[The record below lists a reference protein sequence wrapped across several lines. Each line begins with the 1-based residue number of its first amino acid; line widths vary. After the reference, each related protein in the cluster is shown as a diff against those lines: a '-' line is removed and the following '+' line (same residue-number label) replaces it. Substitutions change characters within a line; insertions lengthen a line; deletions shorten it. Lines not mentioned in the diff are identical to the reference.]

1 MKITIINGANLN
13 LLGTREPEIYG
24 NVSFENYFEE
34 LKKEFPNVEFSCF
47 QSNIEGEI
55 VNFIQQASKNS
66 DGIII
71 NAGGYS
77 HTSVV
82 IADAIKARGK
92 PCIEVHIS
100 NIFAREKERHISLIS
115 KYVSGSIIGLGLD
128 GYRLATS
135 YLIQSL
141 KFKV

>member
-1 MKITIINGANLN
+1 MKISIINGANLN
-13 LLGTREPEIYG
+13 LLGMREPEIYG
-24 NVSFENYFEE
+24 DVSFENYFEE
-34 LKKEFPNVEFSCF
+34 LKKEFTKVDFFYF

-55 VNFIQQASKNS
+55 VDFIQHASKNS

-82 IADAIKARGK
+82 IADALKASK
-92 PCIEVHIS
+92 KKCIEVHIS

-115 KYVSGSIIGLGLD
+115 KYVQGSIVGLGLNS
-128 GYRLATS
+128 YKLAIIYFVQILQKKS
-135 YLIQSL
+135 
-141 KFKV
+141 

>member
-13 LLGTREPEIYG
+13 LLGERETEIYG
-24 NVSFENYFEE
+24 NISFENYFEE
-34 LKKEFPNVEFSCF
+34 LKKRFSNVQFSYF

-82 IADAIKARGK
+82 IADALKASKK

-115 KYVSGSIIGLGLD
+115 KYVNGSIIGLGLD
-128 GYRLATS
+128 GYRLAME
-135 YLIQSL
+135 YLIKL
-141 KFKV
+141 RIKN

>member
-1 MKITIINGANLN
+1 MRIAIINGANLN
-13 LLGTREPEIYG
+13 LLGMREPEIYG
-24 NVSFENYFEE
+24 NVSFENYFEK
-34 LKKEFPNVEFSCF
+34 LKKEFPDVEFSYF

-82 IADAIKARGK
+82 VADAIKASGK

-100 NIFAREKERHISLIS
+100 NIFVREKERHISLIS
-115 KYVSGSIIGLGLD
+115 KYVNGSIIGLGLD
-128 GYRLATS
+128 GYRLAAS
-135 YLIQSL
+135 HLIKL
-141 KFKV
+141 RIKN

>member
-13 LLGTREPEIYG
+13 LLGERETEIYG
-24 NVSFENYFEE
+24 NISFEEYFEE
-34 LKKEFPNVEFSCF
+34 LKQRFPDVQLAYF

-55 VNFIQQASKNS
+55 VNFIQQAGKDS
-66 DGIII
+66 DGISI

-82 IADAIKARGK
+82 IADAVKASK
-92 PCIEVHIS
+92 KNCIEVHIS
-100 NIFAREKERHISLIS
+100 NIFAREKERHISLMS

-128 GYRLATS
+128 GYRLAIEH
-135 YLIQSL
+135 LIKNCEL
-141 KFKV
+141 KG

>member
-13 LLGTREPEIYG
+13 LLGMREPEIYG
-24 NVSFENYFEE
+24 NISFEEYFVK
-34 LKKEFPNVEFSCF
+34 LQKKFSDVQLSCY

-55 VNFIQQASKNS
+55 VNFIQQADKNS

-82 IADAIKARGK
+82 IADAIKASGK

-100 NIFAREKERHISLIS
+100 NIFAREQERHISLIS
-115 KYVSGSIIGLGLD
+115 KYVNGSIIGLGLD
-128 GYRLATS
+128 GYRLAIEH
-135 YLIQSL
+135 LIPNSAP
-141 KFKV
+141 FY

>member
-24 NVSFENYFEE
+24 DVSFENYFEK
-34 LKKEFPNVEFSCF
+34 LKKEFPNVEFFYF

-66 DGIII
+66 DSIII

-77 HTSVV
+77 HTSFV
-82 IADAIKARGK
+82 IADALKASGK

-115 KYVSGSIIGLGLD
+115 KYVNGSIIGLGLD
-128 GYRLATS
+128 GYRLAVE
-135 YLIQSL
+135 YIN
-141 KFKV
+141 KR

>member
-24 NVSFENYFEE
+24 NISFEKYFEK
-34 LKKEFPNVEFSCF
+34 LKNRFKNIEFLYF

-77 HTSVV
+77 YTSVV
-82 IADAIKARGK
+82 IADAIKAIQK

-100 NIFAREKERHISLIS
+100 NVFSREKERHISLIS
-115 KYVSGSIIGLGLD
+115 KYVNGSIIGLGLD
-128 GYRLATS
+128 GYRLAVEYFCNLT
-135 YLIQSL
+135 
-141 KFKV
+141 V

>member
-34 LKKEFPNVEFSCF
+34 LKKEFPNVEFSYF

-55 VNFIQQASKNS
+55 VNFIQQSSKNS

-82 IADAIKARGK
+82 IADAIKASEK
-92 PCIEVHIS
+92 KCIEVHIS
-100 NIFAREKERHISLIS
+100 NIFAREKERHTSLIS
-115 KYVSGSIIGLGLD
+115 KYASGSIVGLGLD
-128 GYRLATS
+128 GYRLAVE
-135 YLIQSL
+135 YIIQSL
-141 KFKV
+141 RFKI

>member
-24 NVSFENYFEE
+24 NISFENYFEE
-34 LKKEFPNVEFSCF
+34 LKKKFPNVEFSYF

-66 DGIII
+66 NGIII

-82 IADAIKARGK
+82 IADAIKASGK
-92 PCIEVHIS
+92 ICIEVHIS
-100 NIFAREKERHISLIS
+100 NIFAREQERHISLIS
-115 KYVSGSIIGLGLD
+115 KYASGSIVGLGLE
-128 GYRLATS
+128 GYELAVEFFN
-135 YLIQSL
+135 L
-141 KFKV
+141 KH